1 MELSRTNARCL
12 WNIHRPRPIGLRTKF
27 IKEVYGS
34 GRLIKRSDRDEVI
47 VDEVIGHPNSS
58 DSNAHIIC
66 QYFI

>member
-1 MELSRTNARCL
+1 MIFDEM
-12 WNIHRPRPIGLRTKF
+12 IVD
-27 IKEVYGS
+27 EV
-34 GRLIKRSDRDEVI
+34 IVDEVI